1 MTFSQYG
8 DYFYLYILL
17 LTAIPAIILGLSGK
31 NIKYYGM
38 IASAFMIF
46 LIVGINVH
54 LSFLLCFIVIEV
66 IVVKGYEYVRKK
78 TDNKFV
84 YRLFLL
90 ASMSPIIIN
99 KISPYTSFGVIGF
112 IGISYL
118 NFRTIQMVIEI
129 YDGAIKE
136 VKISTMLYFVLFF
149 PTLSSGPIDRSRRFE
164 KDLETKIPKEEYVN
178 DYLIPGVKKNSYGY
192 WI

>member
-54 LSFLLCFIVIEV
+54 LSFLLCFIV
-66 IVVKGYEYVRKK
+66 
-78 TDNKFV
+78 
-84 YRLFLL
+84 
-90 ASMSPIIIN
+90 
-99 KISPYTSFGVIGF
+99 
-112 IGISYL
+112 
-118 NFRTIQMVIEI
+118 
-129 YDGAIKE
+129 
-136 VKISTMLYFVLFF
+136 
-149 PTLSSGPIDRSRRFE
+149 
-164 KDLETKIPKEEYVN
+164 
-178 DYLIPGVKKNSYGY
+178 
-192 WI
+192 